1 MLCLGTQ
8 SHPTLCDPMN
18 CSPSGLSVHGDSPGR
33 NTGVGC
39 HAFFEET
46 DLPSPG
52 IEPRSPALQVDSLP
66 SELPGKSKEKVWMH
80 ISSQVTEM
88 PC

>member
-33 NTGVGC
+33 NTEVGC

-52 IEPRSPALQVDSLP
+52 IEPRSTALQVDSLP
-66 SELPGKSKEKVWMH
+66 AELPGKSKEKVWMH
-80 ISSQVTEM
+80 ISSQVMEM